1 MTAEASAQGMAGPRV
16 PVDVAV
22 GILIR
27 PDGRL
32 LFASRPAGKPYA
44 GYWEFPGG
52 KLEPGETVAHALAR
66 ELHEELG
73 IDIGPV
79 FPWLVRE
86 FDYPHA
92 LVRLHFCRVFEWRG
106 ELHAREQQGFGFFPL
121 AALPTPLLPAT
132 IPVLR
137 GLELPAMYAISAA
150 RNLGVDEFLRR
161 LEAALARGL
170 RLVQLR
176 EPELGE
182 REVERL
188 FAEMQA
194 MTRAAG
200 ARLMVNS
207 RHPAGLWERA
217 DGVHLTSRHLRETHA
232 RPSLPWVGASVHTA
246 GELRHAGHLALDY
259 AVLGPAQITASHPGQ
274 PPLGWTEFERL
285 AAVTELPVYA
295 IGGLEA
301 QTLPLAMAC
310 GAHGIALLSAAWRA
324 GQCFDGVSVGGVS
337 SASPAGPPGTT

>member
-1 MTAEASAQGMAGPRV
+1 MTAGGSTRNSAAARL

-27 PDGRL
+27 TDGRL
-32 LFASRPAGKPYA
+32 LLASRPAGKPYA

-73 IDIGPV
+73 VDIGPV

-106 ELHAREQQGFGFFPL
+106 ELHARERQRFGFFQL
-121 AALPTPLLPAT
+121 DALPTPLLPAT

-137 GLELPAMYAISAA
+137 GLELPAVYAISAA
-150 RNLGVDEFLRR
+150 EALGAGEFLRR
-161 LEAALARGL
+161 LEVALTRGL

-182 REVERL
+182 GDVERL
-188 FAEMQA
+188 FVEMRA
-194 MTRAAG
+194 MTHVAG
-200 ARLMVNS
+200 ARLLVNG
-207 RHPAGLWERA
+207 RHSPALWGRA
-217 DGVHLTSRHLRETHA
+217 DGVHLTSSHLREA
-232 RPSLPWVGASVHTA
+232 LERPALPWVGASVHDA
-246 GELRHAGHLALDY
+246 AELRRAGDLALDY
-259 AVLGPAQITASHPGQ
+259 ALLGPVQATASHPGR
-274 PPLGWTEFERL
+274 PALGWTEFERL
-285 AAVTELPVYA
+285 VAVTRVPVYA
-295 IGGLEA
+295 LGGLEA
-301 QTLPLAMAC
+301 ESLPLSMAC
-310 GAHGIALLSAAWRA
+310 GAHGIAFLSAAWRPD
-324 GQCFDGVSVGGVS
+324 QCFDGVSVLGVS
-337 SASPAGPPGTT
+337 SAASVGPPATT